1 MPDLHTTLPDIP
13 FTYQQWMQQTSR
25 VMLQRSAQLKV
36 LDMHLDTYLR
46 VPSGDSLIRLKTA
59 FSNWRSAHGKDN
71 EWMSSKRNTGQY
83 SFSLLYAALYK
94 DGDTDSAFGVP
105 SFMASDLVHSRL
117 GLLYLFGKL
126 ECDLGI
132 FKIITEG
139 VLDAA
144 DAGLDYGKDVGSAGA
159 QNVIGKVQQGM
170 SGGGRSAIEHA
181 AEALDRRVAARS
193 GQPAGA
199 GTGAG
204 AGAGTGAG
212 TGASRGAAPAEQTRT
227 ISSHSLMDK
236 RGQPLGGNQRRLS
249 DAIFDY
255 FRKAW
260 DYVVGVWD
268 EYGGPALRSLCDY
281 LTGKFLSD
289 AVTGI
294 IGDVFGVAS
303 NLYKLI
309 ESCFERFKAWA
320 GGRQTELMAGTP
332 VAIVNGIERAM
343 NLGIAQN
350 LYGTL
355 KSGAQLGMQIGSV
368 GASTIVNL
376 VTSIVEVL
384 IKAAWRVFELRRLKK
399 FFADAKA
406 KWEQRESLQ
415 LHTRPIEFN
424 RWFRSYALSVPVV
437 SALALNSGLISKM
450 HFLQMFS
457 ADQKPITASQYALG
471 VKHLD
476 ELRGWSAQYIRDTGY
491 SISSDDGTVSELAK
505 PGEEPSGGALR
516 KHLLKP
522 FAGFLD
528 GGLDNPVL
536 GALGVS

>member
-1 MPDLHTTLPDIP
+1 MPEIHTTLPNIP
-13 FTYQQWMQQTSR
+13 FTSQQWMQQTSR
-25 VMLQRSAQLKV
+25 VMLQRSAQLTV

-46 VPSGDSLIRLKTA
+46 SPSGDSLIRLKTA
-59 FSNWRSAHGKDN
+59 FSNWRRAHGKDN
-71 EWMSSKRNTGQY
+71 EWMHSKRNDSQY
-83 SFSLLYAALYK
+83 SFSLLYAVLYK

-132 FKIITEG
+132 FKIITNG
-139 VLDAA
+139 VLDVAE
-144 DAGLDYGKDVGSAGA
+144 AGLDYGKDVGSPGA

-170 SGGGRSAIEHA
+170 SAGGRPAIDHA
-181 AEALDRRVAARS
+181 ADELDRRTAAHRP

-199 GTGAG
+199 STGAG
-204 AGAGTGAG
+204 A
-212 TGASRGAAPAEQTRT
+212 APVEQTRT
-227 ISSHSLMDK
+227 INSRSLLDK
-236 RGQPLGGNQRRLS
+236 RGQTLDGNQRRLS
-249 DAIFDY
+249 DVIFDY

-260 DYVVGVWD
+260 DYAVGVWD
-268 EYGGPALRSLCDY
+268 EHGGPALRSLCDY

-289 AVTGI
+289 AASGI
-294 IGDVFGVAS
+294 VGDSLGVAS

-320 GGRQTELMAGTP
+320 GSRQTELVAGTP
-332 VAIVNGIERAM
+332 AAIVDGIERAM
-343 NLGIAQN
+343 DIGIAQN
-350 LYGTL
+350 LYATL

-406 KWEQRESLQ
+406 KWEQCETLQ

-437 SALALNSGLISKM
+437 SALALNSGFISKM

-457 ADQKPITASQYALG
+457 ADQQPITESQYALG

-476 ELRGWSAQYIRDTGY
+476 DLRGWSAQYIRDTGY
-491 SISSDDGTVSELAK
+491 SISSDDETVAQLAQPGKEQSE
-505 PGEEPSGGALR
+505 GSLR

-522 FAGFLD
+522 FAGFLE

-536 GALGVS
+536 SALGVS